1 MKYRIL
7 IADDEAKIRRVINLL
22 LQEAGYETMLVENG
36 KQALEAIS
44 TFMPHL
50 ILMDYQMP
58 VMSGIEALS
67 QIKEAEPSPTVVM
80 ITAFGSVSLVVEAIK
95 KGAYDFIEKPF
106 DNDKLLLMVKRAL
119 EHAGLKKEVNELR
132 DKLNQLHGSARIIGE
147 TGGLRKVMEQV
158 RVVSPTNA
166 TVLLSGESGT
176 GKELIARRI
185 HQQSA
190 RCNNTFTAL
199 NCGAIPQSLIES
211 ELFGYEKGAFTDAK
225 EIYAGNFERA
235 GKGTLFLDEIGELP
249 LGAQVKLL
257 RVLEEKKIMR
267 LGGKTTIDT
276 DVRIIAATNRD
287 LEERVRLGEF
297 RLDLLYRLN
306 VFSITLPP
314 LRERKDD
321 VILLTEFFISKYN
334 KILSLKIEGIMP
346 ETLAVLQNYDWPGN
360 VRDLENAIQSA
371 LIMTQ
376 KGKIKTETLP
386 PRIKRY
392 IESAPTNRETEKEP
406 GNRIRSAGIIAE
418 KELIAAVLQK
428 NTNNKTATATELNI
442 SRKTLFNKM
451 KKLGLK

>member
-36 KQALEAIS
+36 KQALEALS
-44 TFMPHL
+44 TFRPHL
-50 ILMDYQMP
+50 ILLDYQMP

-67 QIKEAEPSPTVVM
+67 QIKEAIPSPAVVM

-119 EHAGLKKEVNELR
+119 EHAGLKKEVKELK
-132 DKLNQLHGSARIIGE
+132 DKLNQIHSSTSIIGE

-158 RVVSPTNA
+158 MFVAPTNA

-190 RCNNTFTAL
+190 RCNNTFIAL

-225 EIYAGNFERA
+225 ETYAGNFERA

-257 RVLEEKKIMR
+257 RVLEEKKITR
-267 LGGKTTIDT
+267 LGGKAAVDT

-287 LEERVRLGEF
+287 LQESVRAGEF

-306 VFSITLPP
+306 VFAINLPP

-321 VILLTEFFISKYN
+321 IILLTEFFISKYN
-334 KILSLKIEGIMP
+334 KILNLKIEGITP

-386 PRIKRY
+386 PRIKSY
-392 IESAPTNRETEKEP
+392 TEAAPPNRDIEKEP
-406 GNRIRSAGIIAE
+406 GNRIRSAGIMAE
-418 KELIAAVLQK
+418 KELIIAVLQK
-428 NTNNKTATATELNI
+428 NLNNKTSTATELNI

-451 KKLGLK
+451 KKLGLL